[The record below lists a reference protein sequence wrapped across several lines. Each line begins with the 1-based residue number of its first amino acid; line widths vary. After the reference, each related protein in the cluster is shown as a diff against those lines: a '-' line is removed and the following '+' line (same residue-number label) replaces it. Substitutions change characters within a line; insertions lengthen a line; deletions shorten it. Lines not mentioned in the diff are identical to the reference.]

1 MELIFRALAHPD
13 RRLLLDRLFERDGQ
27 PLGEL
32 AAHLPSMTR
41 FGVMRHLGVLE
52 EAGLVT
58 THRSGREKLHY
69 LNPVPI
75 RLVHDRWIGK
85 FAEPVVARMVAI
97 KHELEASSMERPDHV
112 YAIYIKASPE
122 RIWRAMTDG
131 TETARYFYGTSIESD
146 FTPGSRVVYTYPDG
160 RLASEG
166 EILEVEPPHR
176 LVMTFQAL
184 WDPDLVAEGPVTE
197 SWVLEAVGEG
207 TTKLTVTMSG
217 IVPGSKTEADFA
229 GGIVFIVSGLKTY
242 VESGEALAVDA

>member
-27 PLGEL
+27 TLGEL
-32 AAHLPSMTR
+32 AGHLPSMTR

-85 FAEPVVARMVAI
+85 FAEPVVARMTAI
-97 KHELEASSMERPDHV
+97 KHELEAHAMGHPDHV